1 MSPCKISGNM
11 HLSLWSRL
19 QCGVGQVHKNEN
31 FKKMKRTALWIA
43 AISCIITMISCGSGK
58 KALTSAD
65 IDGQWT
71 IVEAMGQAVT
81 GNEGNVPSINF
92 NVAEKSVSGTTG
104 CNRFMGGFTLGEK
117 NAVSF
122 CRKRMISGI
131 EDRSTV
137 ISWIY
142 VSEQVIFLFRQ
153 ISNFR
158 RKRIQTGMEKC
169 MRCSGRLRTNLVC

>member
-43 AISCIITMISCGSGK
+43 AISCIMTMISCGTGK

-92 NVAEKSVSGTTG
+92 NIAEKSVSGTTG
-104 CNRFMGGFTLGEK
+104 CNSFMGGFTLGE
-117 NAVSF
+117 NNEVSF
-122 CRKRMISGI
+122 SPLAATKMMCRDMKAEMLIFQAAEAARTARKDNEDLVFCSDDGNVVLRMT
-131 EDRSTV
+131 R
-137 ISWIY
+137 
-142 VSEQVIFLFRQ
+142 
-153 ISNFR
+153 
-158 RKRIQTGMEKC
+158 
-169 MRCSGRLRTNLVC
+169 

>member
-19 QCGVGQVHKNEN
+19 RRGVGQVHKNEN

-43 AISCIITMISCGSGK
+43 VISCIMTMISCGTGK

-92 NVAEKSVSGTTG
+92 NIAEKSVSGTTG
-104 CNRFMGGFTLGEK
+104 CNSFMGGFTLGE
-117 NAVSF
+117 NNEVSF
-122 CRKRMISGI
+122 SPLAATKMMCRDMKAEMLIFQATEAARTARKDNEDLVFCSEDGNVVLRMT
-131 EDRSTV
+131 R
-137 ISWIY
+137 
-142 VSEQVIFLFRQ
+142 
-153 ISNFR
+153 
-158 RKRIQTGMEKC
+158 
-169 MRCSGRLRTNLVC
+169 

>member
-19 QCGVGQVHKNEN
+19 RRGVGQVHKNEN

-43 AISCIITMISCGSGK
+43 AISCIMTMISCGTGK

-104 CNRFMGGFTLGEK
+104 CNRFMGGFTLGE
-117 NAVSF
+117 NNEVSF
-122 CRKRMISGI
+122 SPLAATKMMCRDMKAEMII
-131 EDRSTV
+131 FQATEAARTAKKDNEDLV
-137 ISWIY
+137 FC
-142 VSEQVIFLFRQ
+142 SEDGNVVLKMTR
-153 ISNFR
+153 
-158 RKRIQTGMEKC
+158 
-169 MRCSGRLRTNLVC
+169 

>member
-43 AISCIITMISCGSGK
+43 VISCIMTMISCGTGK

-92 NVAEKSVSGTTG
+92 NIAEKSVSGTTG
-104 CNRFMGGFTLGEK
+104 CNSFMGGFTLGE
-117 NAVSF
+117 NNEVSF
-122 CRKRMISGI
+122 SPLAATKMMCRDMKAEMLIFQAAEAARTARKDN
-131 EDRSTV
+131 EDLV
-137 ISWIY
+137 FC
-142 VSEQVIFLFRQ
+142 SEDGNVVLKMTR
-153 ISNFR
+153 
-158 RKRIQTGMEKC
+158 
-169 MRCSGRLRTNLVC
+169 

>member
-19 QCGVGQVHKNEN
+19 RRGVGQVHKNEN

-43 AISCIITMISCGSGK
+43 AISCIMTMISCGTGK

-71 IVEAMGQAVT
+71 IVEAMGQSVT

-104 CNRFMGGFTLGEK
+104 CNRFMGGFTLGE
-117 NAVSF
+117 NNEVSF
-122 CRKRMISGI
+122 SPLAATKMMCRDMKAEMLIFQATEAARTARKDN
-131 EDRSTV
+131 EDLV
-137 ISWIY
+137 FC
-142 VSEQVIFLFRQ
+142 SEDGNVVLKMTR
-153 ISNFR
+153 
-158 RKRIQTGMEKC
+158 
-169 MRCSGRLRTNLVC
+169 

>member
-19 QCGVGQVHKNEN
+19 RRGVGQVHKNEN

-43 AISCIITMISCGSGK
+43 AISCIMTMISCGTGK

-71 IVEAMGQAVT
+71 IVEAMGQSVT

-104 CNRFMGGFTLGEK
+104 CNRFMGGFTLGE
-117 NAVSF
+117 NNEVSF
-122 CRKRMISGI
+122 SPLAATKMMCRDMKAEMLIFQATEAARTARKDNEDLVFCSEDGNVVLRMT
-131 EDRSTV
+131 R
-137 ISWIY
+137 
-142 VSEQVIFLFRQ
+142 
-153 ISNFR
+153 
-158 RKRIQTGMEKC
+158 
-169 MRCSGRLRTNLVC
+169 

>member
-19 QCGVGQVHKNEN
+19 RRGVGQVHKNEN

-43 AISCIITMISCGSGK
+43 AISCIMTMISCGTGK

-104 CNRFMGGFTLGEK
+104 CNSFMGGFTLGE
-117 NAVSF
+117 NNEVSF
-122 CRKRMISGI
+122 SPLAATKMMCRDMKAEMLIFQAAEAARTARKDNEDLVFCSEDGNVVLRMT
-131 EDRSTV
+131 R
-137 ISWIY
+137 
-142 VSEQVIFLFRQ
+142 
-153 ISNFR
+153 
-158 RKRIQTGMEKC
+158 
-169 MRCSGRLRTNLVC
+169 

>member
-19 QCGVGQVHKNEN
+19 RRGVGQVHKNEN

-43 AISCIITMISCGSGK
+43 AISCIMTMISCGTGK

-71 IVEAMGQAVT
+71 IVVAMGQAVT

-92 NVAEKSVSGTTG
+92 NIAEKSVSGTTG
-104 CNRFMGGFTLGEK
+104 CNSFMGGFTLGE
-117 NAVSF
+117 NNEVSF
-122 CRKRMISGI
+122 SPLAATKMMCRDMKAEMLIFQAAEAARTARKDN
-131 EDRSTV
+131 EDLV
-137 ISWIY
+137 FC
-142 VSEQVIFLFRQ
+142 SEDGNVVLKMTR
-153 ISNFR
+153 
-158 RKRIQTGMEKC
+158 
-169 MRCSGRLRTNLVC
+169 

>member
-19 QCGVGQVHKNEN
+19 RRGVGQVHKNEN

-43 AISCIITMISCGSGK
+43 AISCIMTMISCGTGK

-104 CNRFMGGFTLGEK
+104 CNRFMGGFTLGE
-117 NAVSF
+117 NNEVSF
-122 CRKRMISGI
+122 SPLAATKMMCRDMKAEMLIFQATEAARTAKKDN
-131 EDRSTV
+131 EDLV
-137 ISWIY
+137 FC
-142 VSEQVIFLFRQ
+142 SEDGNVVLKMTR
-153 ISNFR
+153 
-158 RKRIQTGMEKC
+158 
-169 MRCSGRLRTNLVC
+169 

>member
-19 QCGVGQVHKNEN
+19 RRGVGQVHKNEN

-43 AISCIITMISCGSGK
+43 AISCIMTMISCGTGK

-92 NVAEKSVSGTTG
+92 NIAEKSVSGTTG
-104 CNRFMGGFTLGEK
+104 CNSFMGGFTLGE
-117 NAVSF
+117 NNEVSF
-122 CRKRMISGI
+122 SPLAATKMMCRDMKAEMLIFQAAEAARTARKDNEDLVFCSEDGNVVLRMT
-131 EDRSTV
+131 R
-137 ISWIY
+137 
-142 VSEQVIFLFRQ
+142 
-153 ISNFR
+153 
-158 RKRIQTGMEKC
+158 
-169 MRCSGRLRTNLVC
+169 

>member
-19 QCGVGQVHKNEN
+19 RRGVGQVHKNEN

-43 AISCIITMISCGSGK
+43 AISCIMTMISCGTGK

-92 NVAEKSVSGTTG
+92 NIAEKSVSGTTG
-104 CNRFMGGFTLGEK
+104 CNSFMGGFTLGE
-117 NAVSF
+117 NNEVSF
-122 CRKRMISGI
+122 SPLAATKMMCRDMKAEMLIFQAAEAARTARKDN
-131 EDRSTV
+131 EDLV
-137 ISWIY
+137 FC
-142 VSEQVIFLFRQ
+142 SEDGNVVLKMTR
-153 ISNFR
+153 
-158 RKRIQTGMEKC
+158 
-169 MRCSGRLRTNLVC
+169 

>member
-19 QCGVGQVHKNEN
+19 RRGVGQVHKNEN

-43 AISCIITMISCGSGK
+43 AISCIMTMISCGTGK

-71 IVEAMGQAVT
+71 IVEAMGQSVT

-104 CNRFMGGFTLGEK
+104 CNRFMGGFTLGE
-117 NAVSF
+117 NNEVSF
-122 CRKRMISGI
+122 SPLAATKMMCRDMKAEMLIFQATEAARTAKKDN
-131 EDRSTV
+131 EDLV
-137 ISWIY
+137 FC
-142 VSEQVIFLFRQ
+142 SEDGNVVLKMTR
-153 ISNFR
+153 
-158 RKRIQTGMEKC
+158 
-169 MRCSGRLRTNLVC
+169 

>member
-19 QCGVGQVHKNEN
+19 RRGVGQVHKNEN

-43 AISCIITMISCGSGK
+43 AISCIMTMISCGTGK

-104 CNRFMGGFTLGEK
+104 CNRFMGGFTLGE
-117 NAVSF
+117 NNEVSF
-122 CRKRMISGI
+122 SPLAATKMMCRDMKAEMLIFQATEAARTAKKDN
-131 EDRSTV
+131 EDLVFCSEDGTV
-137 ISWIY
+137 
-142 VSEQVIFLFRQ
+142 VLKMTR
-153 ISNFR
+153 
-158 RKRIQTGMEKC
+158 
-169 MRCSGRLRTNLVC
+169 

>member
-19 QCGVGQVHKNEN
+19 RRGVGQVHKNEN

-43 AISCIITMISCGSGK
+43 AISCIMTMISCGTGK

-92 NVAEKSVSGTTG
+92 NIAEKSVSGTTG
-104 CNRFMGGFTLGEK
+104 CNRFMGGFTLGE
-117 NAVSF
+117 NNEVSF
-122 CRKRMISGI
+122 SPLAATKMMCRDMKAEMLIFQATEAARTARKDNEDLVFCSEDGNVVLRMT
-131 EDRSTV
+131 R
-137 ISWIY
+137 
-142 VSEQVIFLFRQ
+142 
-153 ISNFR
+153 
-158 RKRIQTGMEKC
+158 
-169 MRCSGRLRTNLVC
+169 

>member
-19 QCGVGQVHKNEN
+19 RRGVGQVHKNEN

-43 AISCIITMISCGSGK
+43 AISCIMTMISCGTGK

-92 NVAEKSVSGTTG
+92 NIAEKSVSGTTG
-104 CNRFMGGFTLGEK
+104 CNSFMGGFTLGEK
-117 NAVSF
+117 NEVSF
-122 CRKRMISGI
+122 SPLAATKMMCRDMKAEMLIFQATEAARTARKDN
-131 EDRSTV
+131 EDLV
-137 ISWIY
+137 FC
-142 VSEQVIFLFRQ
+142 SEDGNVVLKMTR
-153 ISNFR
+153 
-158 RKRIQTGMEKC
+158 
-169 MRCSGRLRTNLVC
+169 

>member
-58 KALTSAD
+58 KALTSAE

-71 IVEAMGQAVT
+71 ITEAMGQAVT

-92 NVAEKSVSGTTG
+92 NIAEKSVSGTTG
-104 CNRFMGGFTLGEK
+104 CNSFMGGFTLGE
-117 NAVSF
+117 NNEVSF
-122 CRKRMISGI
+122 SPLAATKMMCRDMKAEMLIFQAAEAARTARKDNEDLVFCSEDGNVVLRMT
-131 EDRSTV
+131 R
-137 ISWIY
+137 
-142 VSEQVIFLFRQ
+142 
-153 ISNFR
+153 
-158 RKRIQTGMEKC
+158 
-169 MRCSGRLRTNLVC
+169 

>member
-19 QCGVGQVHKNEN
+19 RRGVGQVHKNEN

-43 AISCIITMISCGSGK
+43 AISCIMTMISCGTGK

-71 IVEAMGQAVT
+71 IVEAMGQSVT

-92 NVAEKSVSGTTG
+92 NIAEKSVSGTTG
-104 CNRFMGGFTLGEK
+104 CNSFMGGFTLGE
-117 NAVSF
+117 NNEVSF
-122 CRKRMISGI
+122 SPLAATKMMCRDMKAEMLIFQATEAARTARKDN
-131 EDRSTV
+131 EDLV
-137 ISWIY
+137 FC
-142 VSEQVIFLFRQ
+142 SEDGNVVLKMTR
-153 ISNFR
+153 
-158 RKRIQTGMEKC
+158 
-169 MRCSGRLRTNLVC
+169 

>member
-19 QCGVGQVHKNEN
+19 RRGVGQVHKNEN

-43 AISCIITMISCGSGK
+43 AISCIMTMISCGTGK

-92 NVAEKSVSGTTG
+92 NIAEKSVSGTTG
-104 CNRFMGGFTLGEK
+104 CNSFMGGFTVGE
-117 NAVSF
+117 NNEVSF
-122 CRKRMISGI
+122 SPLAATKMMCRDMKAEMLIFQATEAARTAKKDN
-131 EDRSTV
+131 ED
-137 ISWIY
+137 
-142 VSEQVIFLFRQ
+142 
-153 ISNFR
+153 
-158 RKRIQTGMEKC
+158 
-169 MRCSGRLRTNLVC
+169 LVFCLEDGNVVLKMTR

>member
-1 MSPCKISGNM
+1 MSQCKISGNM

-19 QCGVGQVHKNEN
+19 RRGVGQVHKNEN

-43 AISCIITMISCGSGK
+43 AISCIMTMISCGTGK

-104 CNRFMGGFTLGEK
+104 CNRFMGGFTLGE
-117 NAVSF
+117 NNEVSF
-122 CRKRMISGI
+122 SPLAATKMMCRDMKAEMLIFQATEAARTARKDN
-131 EDRSTV
+131 EDLV
-137 ISWIY
+137 FC
-142 VSEQVIFLFRQ
+142 SEDGNVVLKMTR
-153 ISNFR
+153 
-158 RKRIQTGMEKC
+158 
-169 MRCSGRLRTNLVC
+169 

>member
-19 QCGVGQVHKNEN
+19 RRGVGQVHKNEN

-43 AISCIITMISCGSGK
+43 AISCIMTMISCGTGK

-71 IVEAMGQAVT
+71 IVVAMGQAVT

-104 CNRFMGGFTLGEK
+104 CNRFMGGFTLGE
-117 NAVSF
+117 NNEVSF
-122 CRKRMISGI
+122 SPLAATKMMCRDMKAEMLIFQATEAARTARKDN
-131 EDRSTV
+131 EDLV
-137 ISWIY
+137 FC
-142 VSEQVIFLFRQ
+142 SEDGNVVLKMTR
-153 ISNFR
+153 
-158 RKRIQTGMEKC
+158 
-169 MRCSGRLRTNLVC
+169 

>member
-43 AISCIITMISCGSGK
+43 AISCIMTMISCGTGK

-104 CNRFMGGFTLGEK
+104 CNRFMGGFTLGE
-117 NAVSF
+117 NNEVSF
-122 CRKRMISGI
+122 SPLAATKMMCRDMKAEML
-131 EDRSTV
+131 
-137 ISWIY
+137 
-142 VSEQVIFLFRQ
+142 IFQ
-153 ISNFR
+153 AAEAPEPQGKTMKIWSSA
-158 RKRIQTGMEKC
+158 RKTAM
-169 MRCSGRLRTNLVC
+169 SS

>member
-19 QCGVGQVHKNEN
+19 RRGVGQVHKNEN

-43 AISCIITMISCGSGK
+43 AISCIMTMISCGTGK

-81 GNEGNVPSINF
+81 GNEGNVPSINY
-92 NVAEKSVSGTTG
+92 NVAEKSVSGNTG
-104 CNRFMGGFTLGEK
+104 CNRFMGGFTLGE
-117 NAVSF
+117 NNEVSF
-122 CRKRMISGI
+122 SPLAATKMMCRDMKAEMLIFQATEAARTAKKDN
-131 EDRSTV
+131 EDLV
-137 ISWIY
+137 FC
-142 VSEQVIFLFRQ
+142 SEDGNVVLKMTR
-153 ISNFR
+153 
-158 RKRIQTGMEKC
+158 
-169 MRCSGRLRTNLVC
+169 

>member
-19 QCGVGQVHKNEN
+19 RRGVGQVHKNEN

-43 AISCIITMISCGSGK
+43 AISCIMTMISCGTGK

-104 CNRFMGGFTLGEK
+104 CNRFMGGFTLGE
-117 NAVSF
+117 NNEVSF
-122 CRKRMISGI
+122 SPLAATKMMCRDMKAEMLIFQATEAARTARKDN
-131 EDRSTV
+131 EDLV
-137 ISWIY
+137 FC
-142 VSEQVIFLFRQ
+142 SEDGNVVLKMTR
-153 ISNFR
+153 
-158 RKRIQTGMEKC
+158 
-169 MRCSGRLRTNLVC
+169 

>member
-19 QCGVGQVHKNEN
+19 RRGVGQVHKNEN

-43 AISCIITMISCGSGK
+43 AISCIMTMISCGTGK

-104 CNRFMGGFTLGEK
+104 CNRFMGGFTLGE
-117 NAVSF
+117 NNEVSF
-122 CRKRMISGI
+122 SPLAATKMMCRDMKAEMLIFQATEAARTARKDNEDLVFCSEDGNVVLRMT
-131 EDRSTV
+131 R
-137 ISWIY
+137 
-142 VSEQVIFLFRQ
+142 
-153 ISNFR
+153 
-158 RKRIQTGMEKC
+158 
-169 MRCSGRLRTNLVC
+169 

>member
-1 MSPCKISGNM
+1 MIPCKISGNV
-11 HLSLWSRL
+11 HLVLWSQLRH
-19 QCGVGQVHKNEN
+19 GAGQGHMNEN
-31 FKKMKRTALWIA
+31 LMKMKRTALWIA

-92 NVAEKSVSGTTG
+92 NIAEKSVSGTTG
-104 CNRFMGGFTLGEK
+104 CNSFMGGFTLGEK

-122 CRKRMISGI
+122 SPLAATKMMCRDMKAEMLIFQAAEAARTARKDNEDLVFCSEDGNVVLRMT
-131 EDRSTV
+131 R
-137 ISWIY
+137 
-142 VSEQVIFLFRQ
+142 
-153 ISNFR
+153 
-158 RKRIQTGMEKC
+158 
-169 MRCSGRLRTNLVC
+169 

>member
-19 QCGVGQVHKNEN
+19 RRGVGQVHKNEN

-43 AISCIITMISCGSGK
+43 AISCIMTMISCGTGK

-92 NVAEKSVSGTTG
+92 NIAEKSVSGTTG
-104 CNRFMGGFTLGEK
+104 CNSFMGGFTLGE
-117 NAVSF
+117 NNEVSF
-122 CRKRMISGI
+122 SPLAATKMMCRDMKAEMLIFQATEAARTARKDN
-131 EDRSTV
+131 EDLV
-137 ISWIY
+137 FC
-142 VSEQVIFLFRQ
+142 SEDGNVVLKMTR
-153 ISNFR
+153 
-158 RKRIQTGMEKC
+158 
-169 MRCSGRLRTNLVC
+169 

>member
-19 QCGVGQVHKNEN
+19 RRGVGQVHKNEN

-43 AISCIITMISCGSGK
+43 AISCIMTMISCGTGK

-92 NVAEKSVSGTTG
+92 NIAEKSVSGTTG
-104 CNRFMGGFTLGEK
+104 CNRFMGGFTLGE
-117 NAVSF
+117 NNEVSF
-122 CRKRMISGI
+122 SPLAATKMMCRDMKAEMLIFQATEAARTARKDN
-131 EDRSTV
+131 EDLV
-137 ISWIY
+137 FC
-142 VSEQVIFLFRQ
+142 SEDGNVVLKMTR
-153 ISNFR
+153 
-158 RKRIQTGMEKC
+158 
-169 MRCSGRLRTNLVC
+169 

>member
-19 QCGVGQVHKNEN
+19 RRGVGQVHKNEN

-43 AISCIITMISCGSGK
+43 AISCIMTMISCGTGK

-104 CNRFMGGFTLGEK
+104 CNRFMGGFTLGE
-117 NAVSF
+117 NNEVSF
-122 CRKRMISGI
+122 SPLAATKMMCRDMKAEML
-131 EDRSTV
+131 
-137 ISWIY
+137 
-142 VSEQVIFLFRQ
+142 IFQATEAARTA
-153 ISNFR
+153 
-158 RKRIQTGMEKC
+158 RKDNE
-169 MRCSGRLRTNLVC
+169 NLVFCSEDGNVVLKMTR

>member
-19 QCGVGQVHKNEN
+19 RRGVGQVHKNEN

-43 AISCIITMISCGSGK
+43 AISCIMTMISCGTGK

-92 NVAEKSVSGTTG
+92 NIAEKSVSGTTG
-104 CNRFMGGFTLGEK
+104 CNSFMGGFTLGE
-117 NAVSF
+117 NNEVSF
-122 CRKRMISGI
+122 SPLAATKMMCRDMKAEMLIFQAAEAARTARKDN
-131 EDRSTV
+131 EDLV
-137 ISWIY
+137 FC
-142 VSEQVIFLFRQ
+142 SEDGNVVLKMSR
-153 ISNFR
+153 
-158 RKRIQTGMEKC
+158 
-169 MRCSGRLRTNLVC
+169 

>member
-43 AISCIITMISCGSGK
+43 VISCIMTMISCGTGK

-92 NVAEKSVSGTTG
+92 NIAEKSVSGTTG
-104 CNRFMGGFTLGEK
+104 CNSFMGGFTLGE
-117 NAVSF
+117 NNEVSF
-122 CRKRMISGI
+122 SPLAATKMMCRDMKAEML
-131 EDRSTV
+131 
-137 ISWIY
+137 
-142 VSEQVIFLFRQ
+142 IFQATEAARTA
-153 ISNFR
+153 
-158 RKRIQTGMEKC
+158 RKDNE
-169 MRCSGRLRTNLVC
+169 NLVFCSEDGNVVLKMTR

>member
-19 QCGVGQVHKNEN
+19 RRGVGQVHKNEN

-43 AISCIITMISCGSGK
+43 AISCIMTMISCGTGK
-58 KALTSAD
+58 KALTSAE

-71 IVEAMGQAVT
+71 ITEAMGQAVT

-92 NVAEKSVSGTTG
+92 NIAEKSVSGTTG
-104 CNRFMGGFTLGEK
+104 CNSFMGGFTLGEK

-122 CRKRMISGI
+122 SPLAATKMMCRDMKAEMLIFQATEAARTAKKDNEDLVFCSEDGNVVLRMT
-131 EDRSTV
+131 R
-137 ISWIY
+137 
-142 VSEQVIFLFRQ
+142 
-153 ISNFR
+153 
-158 RKRIQTGMEKC
+158 
-169 MRCSGRLRTNLVC
+169 